1 MILKYLY
8 GKNKGKVVLEKEEAF
23 AGNTPHGYTYYF
35 CHNHD
40 VATQKYECP
49 YADIIDN
56 TICCTATCVYNK
68 KFEHTVAS
76 NSNFDVNF
84 EFPF

>member
-23 AGNTPHGYTYYF
+23 VGNTPQGDIYYF
-35 CHNHD
+35 CHNHE
-40 VATQKYECP
+40 VASHKYDCP
-49 YADIIDN
+49 YADVIDN
-56 TICCTATCVYNK
+56 TICCTATCIYNNK
-68 KFEHTVAS
+68 AEDTVAS
-76 NSNFDVNF
+76 NSDFGDDF

>member
-23 AGNTPHGYTYYF
+23 VGNTPHGYTYYF

-40 VATQKYECP
+40 VATHKYECP

-56 TICCTATCVYNK
+56 TICCTATCIYNK
-68 KFEHTVAS
+68 KTEDTVAS
-76 NSNFDVNF
+76 NSNFDDNF
-84 EFPF
+84 VFPF